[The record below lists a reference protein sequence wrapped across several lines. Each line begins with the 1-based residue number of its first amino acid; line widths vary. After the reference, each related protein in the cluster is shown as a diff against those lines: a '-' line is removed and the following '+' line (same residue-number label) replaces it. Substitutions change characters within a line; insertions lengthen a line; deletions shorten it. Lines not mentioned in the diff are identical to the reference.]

1 MKKTLCALAVLGSF
15 AATSLAADVTLY
27 GIVDEGLLYT
37 SIDKDNGAGH
47 TDKFELKSGLQGS
60 SRFGLKGVEDI
71 GNGVK
76 VGFVLENGFTADDGV
91 LAGSK
96 TNTLF
101 DREASLYVEGAWGKL
116 AAGKIGAI
124 NQGTSSWAKLGQ
136 LSAFGTSFGDYT
148 TQAGSSFAKGA
159 VYNNMIAYASP
170 KFAGVQILAQYGMN
184 NSGTN
189 DDNTSSN
196 DRYYA
201 IGATYNAGP
210 LALYA
215 AVDSTNYQTA
225 NYDKDSAYRGKESK
239 IDDSLTVTF
248 GGNYDFGVTRLYAG
262 VQYFDDVK
270 LSSVGSLKALVATG
284 ASSDDPLKGY
294 AVSVSAKTP
303 VVGGDLMVGVSYIDA
318 ETTDAAKALFGSEY
332 DVSRIGVSAAY
343 SYPLSKRSSIYG
355 LAGYWRDSYDFA
367 GSTKK
372 DADPDSIAV
381 GVGFRTTF

>member
-1 MKKTLCALAVLGSF
+1 
-15 AATSLAADVTLY
+15 
-27 GIVDEGLLYT
+27 
-37 SIDKDNGAGH
+37 
-47 TDKFELKSGLQGS
+47 
-60 SRFGLKGVEDI
+60 
-71 GNGVK
+71 
-76 VGFVLENGFTADDGV
+76 
-91 LAGSK
+91 
-96 TNTLF
+96 
-101 DREASLYVEGAWGKL
+101 
-116 AAGKIGAI
+116 
-124 NQGTSSWAKLGQ
+124 
-136 LSAFGTSFGDYT
+136 
-148 TQAGSSFAKGA
+148 
-159 VYNNMIAYASP
+159 MIAYASP

-184 NSGTN
+184 NSGAN
-189 DDNTSSN
+189 ADNTSSN

-225 NYDKDSAYRGKESK
+225 SYAADSAYRNNESK

-262 VQYFDDVK
+262 VQYFEDVK
-270 LSSVGSLKALVATG
+270 LSSVGSLKALADTTVVAE
-284 ASSDDPLKGY
+284 SDPLKGY

-367 GSTKK
+367 DAAKK